1 MLVPATNHLFSLR
14 YAPHL
19 NLFSVASPY
28 QLTWCQPASN
38 LVLQIDEPLPK
49 IVEGEVKLRLIG
61 GPGGRKPIGPG
72 RGAEEGTIALY
83 EGGGILK

>member
-1 MLVPATNHLFSLR
+1 
-14 YAPHL
+14 
-19 NLFSVASPY
+19 
-28 QLTWCQPASN
+28 
-38 LVLQIDEPLPK
+38 VLQIDEPLPK